1 VPVYKNSQ
9 STSLAIKEN
18 NEYAKIIKSK
28 VSPDL
33 HTMFPKPAPT
43 YLLPYCKS
51 LRTSMVNQENQIQHG
66 KISKTEKYSRQKDGV
81 CFHMVS

>member
-33 HTMFPKPAPT
+33 HPLFPKPAPT

-51 LRTSMVNQENQIQHG
+51 LRSLAIQENQVQNG

>member
-18 NEYAKIIKSK
+18 DEYAKIIKSK

-43 YLLPYCKS
+43 YLLLYCKN
-51 LRTSMVNQENQIQHG
+51 LRRMAIQEN
-66 KISKTEKYSRQKDGV
+66 
-81 CFHMVS
+81 